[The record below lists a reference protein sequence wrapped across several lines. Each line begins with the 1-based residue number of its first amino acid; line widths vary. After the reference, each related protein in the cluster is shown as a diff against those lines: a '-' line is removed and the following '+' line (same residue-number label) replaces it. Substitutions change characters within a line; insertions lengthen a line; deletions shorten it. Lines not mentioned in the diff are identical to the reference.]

1 MLINDPWNIYN
12 RVYKLH
18 IDAYSRQKHYL
29 WMTHLVFID
38 AQLTL
43 TSVYLLWSLT
53 QPLTLLKNNSWG
65 FFFTRTNLWIK
76 WMWLCLRP
84 DSNVSTASQTF
95 DGGLPEFLCCFR
107 PHYLFFFPQY
117 SQSPPS
123 STSWCVTWP
132 PAQKLSAN
140 MHAGGLSESQF
151 FFFFTRCS
159 LCSQFQARRRLAAR
173 GSRLSDRFQARRGN
187 LPFCLWGFFSGPF
200 LPFSIVL
207 GAASPGEAS
216 SNGEDYIAA
225 VAEPSARPGQGS
237 GLRAQGCLP
246 VAPPGVDRAVFSL
259 YFLKKGLLCATF
271 WPRLL
276 HLAPVQPAPTAR
288 VATKK
293 ETLFSTCFGDFP
305 LLQIRNANYVLSRQ
319 REAGQ

>member
-1 MLINDPWNIYN
+1 
-12 RVYKLH
+12 
-18 IDAYSRQKHYL
+18 
-29 WMTHLVFID
+29 MTHLVFID

-53 QPLTLLKNNSWG
+53 KPLTLLKNNSWG
-65 FFFTRTNLWIK
+65 FFFTRKNLWIK

-95 DGGLPEFLCCFR
+95 DCGLPEFLCCFR
-107 PHYLFFFPQY
+107 PHYLFFFLN
-117 SQSPPS
+117 
-123 STSWCVTWP
+123 T
-132 PAQKLSAN
+132 LSLLLHPHLGASRDHRHKSFLPICMLAVYLN
-140 MHAGGLSESQF
+140 RD

-259 YFLKKGLLCATF
+259 YFLRKGLLCATV